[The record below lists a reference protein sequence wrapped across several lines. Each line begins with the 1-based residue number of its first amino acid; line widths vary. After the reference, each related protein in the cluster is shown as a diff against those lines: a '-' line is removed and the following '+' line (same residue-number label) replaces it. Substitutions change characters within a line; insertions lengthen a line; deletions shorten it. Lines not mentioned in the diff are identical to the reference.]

1 MMIPKVQHMG
11 FETVC
16 TRVKSWGSP
25 EFNSLL
31 TISTSALSQNVQLV
45 FLVSAV
51 NGYGEWVCLFFD
63 FICFSGQ
70 GKYVV
75 ALVAGVF
82 IYFNNVF

>member
-11 FETVC
+11 SRFC
-16 TRVKSWGSP
+16 TRGKFGGLRSSTV
-25 EFNSLL
+25 FL

-51 NGYGEWVCLFFD
+51 NGYGEWVCLFFY